1 MPTTKHEQGQSGA
14 IFAKSYEERPM
25 KRRFGKTTFAKR
37 ALVRTFGTLRL
48 KTKV

>member
-25 KRRFGKTTFAKR
+25 KRRFGKTT
-37 ALVRTFGTLRL
+37 LVRTFGTLRL